1 MNKMRDLSVMILV
14 LGLIGLLAL
23 IVVGEFIAAI
33 GAEANVDPAVIGLL
47 EMSITGT
54 IGVIGGY
61 ISGRGQP

>member
-23 IVVGEFIAAI
+23 IVVGEFVAAI
-33 GAEANVDPAVIGLL
+33 EAEANVDPAVIGLL

-61 ISGRGQP
+61 FSGRGQS